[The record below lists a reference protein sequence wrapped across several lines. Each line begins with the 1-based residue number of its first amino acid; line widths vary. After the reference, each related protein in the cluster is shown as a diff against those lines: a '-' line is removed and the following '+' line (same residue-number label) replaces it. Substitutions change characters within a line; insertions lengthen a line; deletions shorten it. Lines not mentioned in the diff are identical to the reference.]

1 MARIKLSDWNNVL
14 LAGTLCVTVM
24 ACGGEV
30 VGIGNSGIRIGS
42 GGVLEEVAVVLAQS
56 SGTPEVTDAFVAKI
70 FSAIVDRATEGDPE
84 AALIVLSVA
93 EAQRRKDE

>member
-1 MARIKLSDWNNVL
+1 MARTKGSHWKNLVL
-14 LAGTLCVTVM
+14 VGTLGASVV

-56 SGTPEVTDAFVAKI
+56 SGTPEVTDALVAEI
-70 FSAIVDRATEGDPE
+70 FSAIVDRAKDGDPK

-93 EAQRRKDE
+93 QEQRKADE